1 MATPALWRA
10 LCEELYEVGLAA
22 CTRRFWRTVAAM
34 CVGLTLF
41 AVAVNGVLIPHH
53 LSASGATG
61 VALTL
66 YYLCG
71 WPSVGVFYWLI
82 NVPILVLGWRVLSL
96 EAVVIAL
103 LGVGLSGATLQ
114 LTQGVTLPCHD
125 TMMAAILA
133 GSFSGFGVGFYL
145 RYGGSAGGLDVVAL
159 VMRRKWGV
167 SMGQTFFVV
176 NWLNV
181 LAAALIGGGLE
192 QGFYTAIAVF
202 VHARMVDR
210 MQSGF
215 SERKAAFIITAE
227 PDKLAHRITRT
238 LRRGC
243 TFFTAEGGMTR
254 QPMRVVYTVV
264 NFMELARL
272 KEIVYALDAKA
283 FLSVTTTAEVIGN
296 RFMTWEDEGIA
307 RRRRQR
313 RKSAAQA
320 RTTGASES
328 ERFVPSDTTQNEPA
342 PPPPSTPTT
351 PSSPSTPAQKDK
363 TQHG

>member
-1 MATPALWRA
+1 MPNPALWRA
-10 LCEELYEVGLAA
+10 FRDDIYELGLAA

-61 VALTL
+61 IALTL
-66 YYLCG
+66 YYLIG
-71 WPSVGVFYWLI
+71 WPSVGVYYWLI
-82 NVPILVLGWRVLSL
+82 NIPILVLGWRVLSL
-96 EAVVIAL
+96 EFVVIAL
-103 LGVGLSGATLQ
+103 LGVALSGATLQ
-114 LTQGVTLPCHD
+114 LTQGVLLACHD
-125 TMMAAILA
+125 PMMAAVLA
-133 GSFSGFGVGFYL
+133 GALSGLGVGFYL

-181 LAAALIGGGLE
+181 LAAGLLGGGLE

-215 SERKAAFIITAE
+215 SERKAVFIMTAE
-227 PDKLAHRITRT
+227 PDKLGHEITRT

-243 TFFTAEGGMTR
+243 TYFAAEGGMTR
-254 QPMRVVYTVV
+254 KPMRVIYTVV

-272 KEIVYALDAKA
+272 KEMVYALDAKA
-283 FLSVTTTAEVIGN
+283 FLAVTTTAEVIGN
-296 RFMTWEDEGIA
+296 RFLTWEDEGLA
-307 RRRRQR
+307 RRRRRRQR
-313 RKSAAQA
+313 GGQA
-320 RTTGASES
+320 S
-328 ERFVPSDTTQNEPA
+328 
-342 PPPPSTPTT
+342 PPSPSLPTPPASPS
-351 PSSPSTPAQKDK
+351 PSSPSQLPRKDA
-363 TQHG
+363 THNV

>member
-1 MATPALWRA
+1 MATTALWRA
-10 LCEELYEVGLAA
+10 LYDDIYEVGLAA
-22 CTRRFWRTVAAM
+22 CGRRFWRTVTATAF
-34 CVGLTLF
+34 GLILF
-41 AVAVNGVLIPHH
+41 AVAVNGVLIPNH

-61 VALTL
+61 IALTL
-66 YYLCG
+66 YYLAG

-96 EAVVIAL
+96 EFVVVAL
-103 LGVGLSGATLQ
+103 LGVALSGATLQ
-114 LTQGVTLPCHD
+114 LTQGVLLPCHD
-125 TMMAAILA
+125 LMMAAILA
-133 GSFSGFGVGFYL
+133 GALSGFGVGFYL

-181 LAAALIGGGLE
+181 LAAGLLGGGLE
-192 QGFYTAIAVF
+192 QGFYTAVAVF

-227 PDKLAHRITRT
+227 PDRLAHEITRT

-243 TFFTAEGGMTR
+243 TFFGAEGGMTR

-264 NFMELARL
+264 NFLELARL

-283 FLSVTTTAEVIGN
+283 FLAVTTTAEVIGN

-307 RRRRQR
+307 RRRRR
-313 RKSAAQA
+313 RAAAKQKRDTA
-320 RTTGASES
+320 PAPLAGA
-328 ERFVPSDTTQNEPA
+328 PAAPAAA
-342 PPPPSTPTT
+342 PPPVLPTPRQAPPT
-351 PSSPSTPAQKDK
+351 PEQK
-363 TQHG
+363 TET